1 MSHFAVVREAGP
13 AWTEGKGAF
22 EQPAVADHAAFMSA
36 LADEGFVLVAGPL
49 DGSEHS
55 RIRVLLIVDA
65 ASEPEV
71 HRRLA
76 DDPWEMTGRL
86 ETVRVESWN
95 VITGGQRLSSLQ
107 TGPRRTGQ
115 SKEER

>member
-22 EQPAVADHAAFMSA
+22 EQPAVADHAAFMS
-36 LADEGFVLVAGPL
+36 
-49 DGSEHS
+49 
-55 RIRVLLIVDA
+55 
-65 ASEPEV
+65 
-71 HRRLA
+71 A